1 MYYDSFSAP
10 GTGLPPEVFAPFFS
24 AGPAIPYQ
32 RGQLIYM
39 QGQAP
44 DFLYCLLEGSVRTS
58 ILSDQGEEKLLTIYR
73 AGSIFGEAS
82 FFDGMPRV
90 STATAKTDCQIV
102 RLEHQTVDLLFQ
114 QHPSLAS
121 TMIAYLAR
129 TVRLLSGH
137 VDTMS
142 FQNAGQRL
150 AKLLLHYPTTDNAI
164 HATHE
169 ELASALGVSRVTVS
183 RILSGFSQKGYL
195 KTSYGTIILLDKNAL
210 QSYAP

>member
-10 GTGLPPEVFAPFFS
+10 GTGLSTEQFHPFFS
-24 AGPAIPYQ
+24 AAPAMTYKK
-32 RGQLIYM
+32 GQLIYL
-39 QGQAP
+39 QGQP
-44 DFLYCLLEGSVRTS
+44 PEYLYCLKAGTVRTV
-58 ILSDQGEEKLLTIYR
+58 IFSDQGEEKLLTIYR

-90 STATAKTDCQIV
+90 SSATAQTDCKIL
-102 RLEHQTVDLLFQ
+102 RLNRETVDSLFRQ
-114 QHPSLAS
+114 YPELAF

-142 FQNAGQRL
+142 FQKANTRL
-150 AKLLLHYPTTDNAI
+150 AHLLVNHPSASTVI
-164 HATHE
+164 HVTHE

-183 RILSGFSQKGYL
+183 RILSDFMHKGYL
-195 KTSYGTIILLDKNAL
+195 RTGYGTVTLLRPEKLAE
-210 QSYAP
+210 Y